1 MKLIKGISLIP
12 NQDFKD
18 SSVQI
23 NQGSVHYSTM
33 HFEKLD
39 FPFKDNAFIPKD
51 EWRNLSE
58 HEAESVFSHQHH
70 YSDYIYIGKLPED
83 IIHDIKEFN
92 IHDLKD
98 RNIVFE
104 RMKAKEDLLGI
115 FNEKL
120 NSFVTTLS
128 NAGHEVEFH
137 RLSVIPSGRY
147 TTSINLNRDE
157 FEYLGMHIDHS
168 TGFEIDTAHESRNR
182 ICINIGNEDRYLYV
196 INLSLRSIREML
208 SIHVDAD
215 SIHVENIGDYFFKYF
230 PDYPVLKI
238 RQAPYEYYIAPTDN
252 FIHDGSTFRNT
263 YLDITITFLGN
274 FEYHKSI

>member
-1 MKLIKGISLIP
+1 
-12 NQDFKD
+12 
-18 SSVQI
+18 
-23 NQGSVHYSTM
+23 
-33 HFEKLD
+33 
-39 FPFKDNAFIPKD
+39 
-51 EWRNLSE
+51 
-58 HEAESVFSHQHH
+58 
-70 YSDYIYIGKLPED
+70 
-83 IIHDIKEFN
+83 
-92 IHDLKD
+92 
-98 RNIVFE
+98 
-104 RMKAKEDLLGI
+104 MKAKEDLLGI

-128 NAGHEVEFH
+128 TAGHEVEFH

-196 INLSLRSIREML
+196 INLSLKSIREML
-208 SIHVDAD
+208 SIYVDAD